1 MMNDEYKLMRICEG
15 ELDSELLIF
24 GSMDECKDYQAYDE
38 EEYEYCCPQYEI
50 IPLEGEIK

>member
-1 MMNDEYKLMRICEG
+1 MG
-15 ELDSELLIF
+15 LIVVVVV
-24 GSMDECKDYQAYDE
+24 